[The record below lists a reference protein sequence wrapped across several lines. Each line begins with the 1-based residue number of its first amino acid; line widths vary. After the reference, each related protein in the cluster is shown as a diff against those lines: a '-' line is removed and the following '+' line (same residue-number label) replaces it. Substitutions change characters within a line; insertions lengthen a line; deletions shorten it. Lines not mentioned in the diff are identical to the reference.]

1 MASQLNGKL
10 DEVIEMIIA
19 GKSFRQM
26 ADILQV
32 PLSTLHDF
40 TSKSEH
46 SARVREALDY
56 SADSFSDKAEAV
68 LIEAESLP
76 TEIQRA
82 RELAQH
88 YRWKAS
94 KRSPKRFG
102 DKVDITSAGKEI
114 KTVTT
119 VIGWGGKDI
128 TIQ

>member
-1 MASQLNGKL
+1 
-10 DEVIEMIIA
+10 MIIA